1 MKRVLLLGAGLAVA
15 SAVLTACGGGGGG
28 GGGTSTV
35 VGRVVS
41 VVTGGPPNPASSVQ
55 IGARSTLTSLADG
68 SFQLPRSGA
77 SVLTVDSL
85 GLGFGV
91 FAFAIPPGSGVVDVG
106 DLWIGPERV
115 TVTGVVRNATDNA
128 PIAGAIVSFAGR
140 QGTTTA
146 AGVFTLEE
154 VAYSSANQAAF
165 WGIAGS
171 ARAPGFFRREFSAQP
186 NLASGG
192 VVNVGDILLTPTS
205 DPNPPGF
212 PFNIWGIVSAP
223 GGAVGSVVRLRQGG
237 VDVRV
242 TNVGPD
248 GRYFFFVLPGNYQI
262 VASKGASTAPP
273 IDVTLNEPNE
283 VIQRN
288 VVIP

>member
-1 MKRVLLLGAGLAVA
+1 MLA
-15 SAVLTACGGGGGG
+15 SALAATLFVLSACGGGGGG
-28 GGGTSTV
+28 GGTTSTV

-41 VVTGGPPNPASSVQ
+41 VVTGGPPNPPSSVQ
-55 IGARSTLTSLADG
+55 IESRSVQTSLTDG

-77 SVLTVDSL
+77 AFLSVDSL

-91 FAFAIPPGSGVVDVG
+91 FTFAIPAGSGVVDIG

-115 TVTGVVRNATDNA
+115 TVVGAVRNATNNA
-128 PIAGAIVSFAGR
+128 PVSGATVNFAGR
-140 QGTTTA
+140 QGVTNA
-146 AGVFTLEE
+146 AGAFTLSE
-154 VAYSSANQAAF
+154 VAYTSANQAAF

-186 NLASGG
+186 NVAVGG
-192 VVNVGDILLTPTS
+192 VVNVGDVLLTPLS
-205 DPNPPGF
+205 DPNPPGS

-242 TNVGPD
+242 ANVGSD
-248 GRYFFFVLPGNYQI
+248 GRYFFFVLPGTYTI
-262 VASKGASTAPP
+262 VASKGASTAAP
-273 IDVTLNEPNE
+273 IDVTLSAPNE

>member
-1 MKRVLLLGAGLAVA
+1 MLSAAV
-15 SAVLTACGGGGGG
+15 VMTACGGGGGG
-28 GGGTSTV
+28 GGGTSTTV

-55 IGARSTLTSLADG
+55 VAGQSALTSLADG

-91 FAFAIPPGSGVVDVG
+91 FTFAIPSGSGVVDVG
-106 DLWIGPERV
+106 DIWIGPERV
-115 TVTGVVRNATDNA
+115 TVTGVVRNATNNA
-128 PIAGAIVSFAGR
+128 PIAGAIVNFAGR
-140 QGTTTA
+140 QGATNA
-146 AGVFTLEE
+146 GGVFTLNE
-154 VAYSSANQAAF
+154 VAYSSATQAAF

-186 NLASGG
+186 NLADGG
-192 VVNVGDILLTPTS
+192 VVNVGDILLTPLS

-223 GGAVGSVVRLRQGG
+223 GGAVGSVVRLQQGG
-237 VDVRV
+237 TDVRV
-242 TNVGPD
+242 TNVGSD
-248 GRYFFFVLPGNYQI
+248 GRYFFFVLPGTYQI
-262 VASKGASTAPP
+262 VASKGGSNAPT
-273 IDVTLNEPNE
+273 IDVTLNEANE